1 MKKLFGFRS
10 KKGVSPFGS
19 SISLG
24 RDRGHHKTS
33 FQPWYHIRDKDLRKI
48 HKAASV
54 GNVAKVQQVLLLGE
68 NGLNEKDK
76 RNRTALHLACA
87 NGHPAVVAFLLER
100 KCLLNL
106 CDSENRTALMKAVE
120 CQEEECATLL
130 LEHGADPNLT
140 DANGNTA
147 LHHAVFCQNISLA
160 AKLLSYDANI
170 EARNEDDLTPLLLAI
185 SERKQQMVKFLVK
198 KEANVHAV
206 DKMKRTALIL
216 AVSYESMSVVSLL
229 LQRGADVFSQD
240 VFGRTAE
247 EYAALSGFNI
257 ICQLISEY
265 KEKRPK
271 TPPEKSNPV
280 DTSSEEDS
288 LSRFSNKPGADSW
301 PPSDDEVLDFETK
314 HVPKPNL
321 AKLLKAFQQSK
332 RNDWDSTS
340 LSLSSETCQR
350 AGHLKADDRRP
361 LVSQSVTQNQSAP
374 TELGQKTAT
383 DKEKM
388 KNAAMFLVGNS
399 MPHHPGQSPL
409 PENRESKQD
418 LSGELDVEVIL
429 EEEQGKLHGNE
440 NNDSQVEEEKKHK
453 SSEVEVSD
461 NVCDAA
467 EESRLSQQRK
477 SGGNNKQ
484 EFPAMQNKGSD
495 GVRTSFSISY
505 EARLVVMNSLSSEP
519 GMPRKEIE
527 RKNNDKWTPEEC
539 VIAPVFE
546 KTNSL
551 TDGLLHVNDDSILRK
566 VDQDDSRPARKTAY
580 EKKKVS
586 DSGRKAKDLLR
597 KYHMLQDEIASLRL
611 EIDAVKNQN
620 WENEK
625 KYSEDIENLQQAM
638 KSIEEIFTQTIF
650 QYTGQLTVLGA
661 ENTMLNSELENNR
674 QSRHRRETKV
684 ESYRSRLAAAIH
696 DHEQGQTSQRDLELA
711 FQKAHDER
719 LCLQDQMKCH
729 VTKLKSNRETA
740 SQQLPKVESKFNKL
754 KMKPHQTRDDLR
766 GKTLKLECVQRDLRQ
781 AECQKQEIE
790 HMDQNEQGKVN
801 ENLGKQESLEER
813 LSQLQSEN
821 MLLRQHLDDAQ
832 NKADSK
838 EKTVISIQDHFQQ
851 MVRKLHAE
859 SEKQR
864 LMLEERNK
872 ELINKCN
879 HLEERMCQYENE
891 EAEGKLQ
898 EAQDQHT
905 EAMRCA
911 EKTQDHIQRL
921 EIENAKLQ
929 TTIKKQVGKVE
940 QLQKTLSNTRLTDHL
955 PAELGAA
962 CSQCLHLDAT
972 YQVLQRELLS
982 MKGWQ
987 RKCEKLE
994 KENKKLEQEVVKLK
1008 SPMEL
1013 KMIEH
1018 PQVEQYKREIEERV
1032 RQDFLEKWKEVNLF
1046 LQD

>member
-1 MKKLFGFRS
+1 M
-10 KKGVSPFGS
+10 
-19 SISLG
+19 
-24 RDRGHHKTS
+24 
-33 FQPWYHIRDKDLRKI
+33 
-48 HKAASV
+48 
-54 GNVAKVQQVLLLGE
+54 
-68 NGLNEKDK
+68 
-76 RNRTALHLACA
+76 
-87 NGHPAVVAFLLER
+87 
-100 KCLLNL
+100 
-106 CDSENRTALMKAVE
+106 VE
-120 CQEEECATLL
+120 
-130 LEHGADPNLT
+130 
-140 DANGNTA
+140 
-147 LHHAVFCQNISLA
+147 
-160 AKLLSYDANI
+160 
-170 EARNEDDLTPLLLAI
+170 
-185 SERKQQMVKFLVK
+185 FLVK

-332 RNDWDSTS
+332 RNEAECGPGVQGFPHPAFPRPDPLPKPLKTLAGLGLAQQSISESVPQTFLDHLPGDQRGKNTSNGQAEGVSFMPSCVSGLRNFKMAELGEPRHAGIAVAHAESPEKYPNVKPAVGVKDSVPNKTVGTKDPQTSNSDWDSTS

-361 LVSQSVTQNQSAP
+361 LVSQSVTKNQSAP

-418 LSGELDVEVIL
+418 LSGELDVEVML
-429 EEEQGKLHGNE
+429 EEEQEKLHGNE

-467 EESRLSQQRK
+467 DESRLSQQRK

-484 EFPAMQNKGSD
+484 EFPAMQNKGPD
-495 GVRTSFSISY
+495 G
-505 EARLVVMNSLSSEP
+505 SEP

-586 DSGRKAKDLLR
+586 DSGRKAKGLLR
-597 KYHMLQDEIASLRL
+597 RYHMLQDEIASLRL
-611 EIDAVKNQN
+611 EIDAIKNQN

-638 KSIEEIFTQTIF
+638 KSTEEIFTQTIF

-661 ENTMLNSELENNR
+661 ENTMLNSELESNR

-684 ESYRSRLAAAIH
+684 ESYRSGLAAAIH

-729 VTKLKSNRETA
+729 VTKLNSNRETA

-879 HLEERMCQYENE
+879 HLEERTCQYENE
-891 EAEGKLQ
+891 EAEGKADMRQLRQELADGLKKWSMSEAAREGMARSCANLEDEIQDLKSKFRQLPSQLQ

-905 EAMRCA
+905 EAVRCA

-1032 RQDFLEKWKEVNLF
+1032 RRDFLEKWKEVNLF
-1046 LQD
+1046 LQVNLLICHVLEFTSV